1 MIKVRNLSKT
11 YVKNKALDNISFTLE
26 EGEILG
32 FLGPNGAGKSTTMNI
47 ITGCLSP
54 TSGTVRIDGHDILKE
69 PEAAKR
75 LMELCFPVAGMPG
88 KED

>member
-1 MIKVRNLSKT
+1 MIVVDHLTKHYGDFAAVNDLS
-11 YVKNKALDNISFTLE
+11 F
-26 EGEILG
+26 EIQDGRVYG